1 MCRRLMKQIER
12 KFKNY
17 VQNIE
22 NGTVY
27 VQHDGASPHRTA
39 AVEHEIQRI
48 GLECTPRVIWIRQ
61 TPRSPEFNA
70 NDLAVYKHLGS
81 TVEAS
86 DYRTSEELVGA
97 VGLAWQA
104 MPSKLLE
111 RVYAMKMIVL
121 ALVKKNHGSAI
132 QIPHTQLRMAQDCGQ
147 LWEFVAEFVRF
158 CEA

>member
-1 MCRRLMKQIER
+1 MASYLSNELLHERLHFDQARIMKLERCSYLIHTTINSRYYLRMCRRLMKQIER

-111 RVYAMKMIVL
+111 RVYAC
-121 ALVKKNHGSAI
+121 
-132 QIPHTQLRMAQDCGQ
+132 T
-147 LWEFVAEFVRF
+147 
-158 CEA
+158 